1 MGSSRKASATVA
13 MTAVQM
19 ANSICIESKK
29 KNMTSREMEAPRG
42 RHMACSES
50 KVWIPLL
57 LLLPLPE
64 EQSESFSSSLESLSP
79 GKTR

>member
-1 MGSSRKASATVA
+1 

-42 RHMACSES
+42 RHMACRES

-57 LLLPLPE
+57 LLLLPLLE

-79 GKTR
+79 GKHDCSNDKSAA

>member
-1 MGSSRKASATVA
+1 

-57 LLLPLPE
+57 LLLLPLLLE

-79 GKTR
+79 GKHVSNKSAA